1 LNGRVPDPAKEK
13 LMLTQK
19 TKDIVK
25 ATAPVLAQ
33 HGYDII
39 KCFYKRLFVA
49 HPELKNV
56 FNMAHQE
63 QGQQQQALARAVYA
77 YAENIEDPG
86 SLMAVLKNIA
96 NKHASL
102 GVRPE
107 QYPVVGE
114 HLLAAI
120 KEVLGDA
127 ATDEIISA
135 WAQAYG
141 NLADVLMGME
151 SDLYERS
158 TAQLGGW
165 TGWRAFVVREKR
177 PESNVITSFI
187 LEPADGGPVENF
199 EPGQY
204 ISLSIDV
211 PALGLQQIRQYSL
224 SDMPNGRSYRIS
236 VKREGGG
243 AQQPPGYVS
252 CLLHDHV
259 DVGDEVRLAAPYGT
273 FHIDVN
279 ARTPLV
285 LISGGVGLTPMI
297 SMLKKAIQ
305 DPQRRVVFVH
315 GARNSGVHAMRDR
328 LRETAKTHVNFNLVV
343 FYDDPLPQDVKGQD
357 YDHAGFVDVKA
368 IRDAIL
374 LSDADYYICGPIPFM
389 RMQHDALKDLGIH
402 ESRIHYEVFGP
413 DLFAE

>member
-1 LNGRVPDPAKEK
+1 
-13 LMLTQK
+13 MLTQQ

-39 KCFYKRLFVA
+39 QCFYRRLFDA

-56 FNMAHQE
+56 FNMTHQE

-86 SLMAVLKNIA
+86 SLAAVLKNIA

-107 QYPVVGE
+107 HYPIVGE
-114 HLLAAI
+114 HLLGAI
-120 KEVLGDA
+120 KETLGDA
-127 ATDEIISA
+127 ATDEIVSA
-135 WAQAYG
+135 WALAYG
-141 NLADVLMGME
+141 NLADLLAGME
-151 SDLYERS
+151 SGLYEQAATRV
-158 TAQLGGW
+158 GGW
-165 TGWRAFVVREKR
+165 TGWRSFIVRDKR
-177 PESNVITSFI
+177 PESSVITSFV
-187 LEPADGGPVENF
+187 LEPADGRPVANF

-204 ISLSIDV
+204 VSVAVDV
-211 PALGLQQIRQYSL
+211 PTLGLQQIRQYSL
-224 SDMPNGRSYRIS
+224 SDMPNGRTYRIS

-243 AQQPPGYVS
+243 PYPPGYVS

-259 DVGDEVRLAAPYGT
+259 NVGDEIRLAAPYGC
-273 FHIDVN
+273 FHIDVD
-279 ARTPLV
+279 ASTPIV

-297 SMLKKAIQ
+297 SMLKRAIQ
-305 DPQRRVVFVH
+305 DPKRQVVFVH

-328 LRETAKTHVNFNLVV
+328 LRETARTHTNFSLIV
-343 FYDDPLPQDVKGQD
+343 FYDDPLPQDLPGRD
-357 YDHAGFVDVKA
+357 YDHAGLVDVNA
-368 IRDAIL
+368 IKDAIL
-374 LSDADYYICGPIPFM
+374 LPDADYYICGPVPFM
-389 RMQHDALKDLGIH
+389 RLQHDALKQLGIP
-402 ESRIHYEVFGP
+402 EARIHYEVFGP

>member
-1 LNGRVPDPAKEK
+1 
-13 LMLTQK
+13 MLTQK

-25 ATAPVLAQ
+25 ATAPVLAE

-39 KCFYKRLFVA
+39 KCFYKRMFEA

-77 YAENIEDPG
+77 YAENIEDPS
-86 SLMAVLKNIA
+86 SLAAVLKNIA

-107 QYPVVGE
+107 QYPIVGE
-114 HLLAAI
+114 NLLAAI
-120 KEVLGDA
+120 KEVLGGA
-127 ATDEIISA
+127 ATDDIISA

-151 SDLYERS
+151 SELYERS
-158 TAQLGGW
+158 AGQLGGW
-165 TGWRAFVVREKR
+165 TGWRTFVVREKR
-177 PESNVITSFI
+177 PESSVITSFI
-187 LEPADGGPVENF
+187 LEPVDGGPVVNF
-199 EPGQY
+199 EPGQF
-204 ISLSIDV
+204 ISIAVDV

-243 AQQPPGYVS
+243 AQPPGYVS

-259 DVGDEVRLAAPYGT
+259 NVGDEVKLAAPYGS

-279 ARTPLV
+279 AKTPIV
-285 LISGGVGLTPMI
+285 LISGGVGLTPMV
-297 SMLKKAIQ
+297 SMLKRAIQ
-305 DPQRRVVFVH
+305 DPQRQVVFVH

-328 LRETAKTHVNFNLVV
+328 LREAAKTYANFSLIV
-343 FYDDPLPQDVKGQD
+343 FYDDPLPQDVAGQD
-357 YDHAGFVDVKA
+357 FDYAGLVNVKS
-368 IRDAIL
+368 IKDTIL
-374 LSDADYYICGPIPFM
+374 LPDADYYICGPVPFM
-389 RMQHDALKDLGIH
+389 RMQHDSLKELGIR
-402 ESRIHYEVFGP
+402 EARIHYEVFGP

>member
-1 LNGRVPDPAKEK
+1 
-13 LMLTQK
+13 MLTQH

-33 HGYDII
+33 HGLDII
-39 KCFYKRLFVA
+39 KCFYKRMFAA

-77 YAENIEDPG
+77 YAENIEDPS
-86 SLMAVLKNIA
+86 SLMAVLGNIA
-96 NKHASL
+96 HKHASL

-107 QYPVVGE
+107 QYPIVGE

-120 KEVLGDA
+120 KQVLGDA

-151 SDLYERS
+151 SGLYERS
-158 TAQLGGW
+158 AGQPGGW
-165 TGWRAFVVREKR
+165 TGWRSFIVREKTQ
-177 PESNVITSFI
+177 ESSVITSFT
-187 LEPADGGPVENF
+187 LEPADGAPVVNF

-204 ISLSIDV
+204 ISIGVDV

-224 SDMPNGRSYRIS
+224 SDMPNGRTYRIS
-236 VKREGGG
+236 VKREGAG
-243 AQQPPGYVS
+243 AQPAGCVS
-252 CLLHDHV
+252 NLLHDHV
-259 DVGDEVRLAAPYGT
+259 NEGDQVKLAAPYGT

-279 ARTPLV
+279 ARTPIV

-297 SMLKKAIQ
+297 SMLKQAIQ
-305 DPQRRVVFVH
+305 DPDRQVVFVH
-315 GARNSGVHAMRDR
+315 GARNSSVHAMRDR
-328 LRETAKTHVNFNLVV
+328 LRETAKTQPNFKLIV
-343 FYDDPLPQDVKGQD
+343 FYDSPLPQDV
-357 YDHAGFVDVKA
+357 AGTDFDFPGLVEVEK
-368 IRDAIL
+368 IKDAITL
-374 LSDADYYICGPIPFM
+374 PDADYYICGPIPFM
-389 RMQHDALKDLGIH
+389 RMQHDAIRKLGVR
-402 ESRIHYEVFGP
+402 EARIHYEVFGP

>member
-1 LNGRVPDPAKEK
+1 
-13 LMLTQK
+13 MLTQH

-33 HGYDII
+33 HGYAII
-39 KCFYKRLFVA
+39 KRFYQRLFLA

-56 FNMAHQE
+56 FNVAHQE
-63 QGQQQQALARAVYA
+63 RGEQQQALARAVYA

-107 QYPVVGE
+107 HYPIVGE

-120 KEVLGDA
+120 KEVLGSA

-158 TAQLGGW
+158 SAMAGGW
-165 TGWRAFVVREKR
+165 TGWRNFVVREKR
-177 PESNVITSFI
+177 PESSVITSFI
-187 LEPADGGPVENF
+187 LEPVDGGPVPNF

-204 ISLSIDV
+204 VSVAVDV

-243 AQQPPGYVS
+243 TQPEGYVS
-252 CLLHDHV
+252 SLLHDHV
-259 DVGDEVRLAAPYGT
+259 NVGDEIRLAPPYGT
-273 FHIDVN
+273 FHIDVH
-279 ARTPLV
+279 AKTPIV

-297 SMLKKAIQ
+297 SMLKQAIQ
-305 DPQRRVVFVH
+305 DPDRQVVFIH

-328 LRETAKTHVNFNLVV
+328 LRETARTRPNFSLVV
-343 FYDDPLPQDVKGQD
+343 FYDDPLPEDVAGRD
-357 YDHAGFVDVKA
+357 FDHAGLVDVKA
-368 IRDAIL
+368 IRDKIL
-374 LSDADYYICGPIPFM
+374 LPDADYYICGPIPFM
-389 RMQHDALKDLGIH
+389 RMQHDALKGLGVR
-402 ESRIHYEVFGP
+402 EARIHYEVFGP

>member
-1 LNGRVPDPAKEK
+1 
-13 LMLTQK
+13 MLTQQ

-39 KCFYKRLFVA
+39 QCFYRRLFDA

-56 FNMAHQE
+56 FNMTHQE

-86 SLMAVLKNIA
+86 SLAAVLKNIA

-107 QYPVVGE
+107 HYPIVGE
-114 HLLAAI
+114 HLLGAI
-120 KEVLGDA
+120 KETLGDA

-141 NLADVLMGME
+141 NLADLLAGME
-151 SDLYERS
+151 SGLYEQSATRV
-158 TAQLGGW
+158 GGW
-165 TGWRAFVVREKR
+165 TGWRTFIVRDKR
-177 PESNVITSFI
+177 PESSVITSFV
-187 LEPADGGPVENF
+187 LEPADGQPVANF

-204 ISLSIDV
+204 VSVAVDV
-211 PALGLQQIRQYSL
+211 PTLGLQQIRQYSL
-224 SDMPNGRSYRIS
+224 SDMPNGRTYRIS

-243 AQQPPGYVS
+243 PYPPGYVS

-259 DVGDEVRLAAPYGT
+259 NVGDEVRLAAPYGC
-273 FHIDVN
+273 FHIDVD
-279 ARTPLV
+279 ASTPIV

-297 SMLKKAIQ
+297 SMLKRAIQ
-305 DPQRRVVFVH
+305 DPKRQVVFVH

-328 LRETAKTHVNFNLVV
+328 LRETARTHTNFSLIV
-343 FYDDPLPQDVKGQD
+343 FYDDPLPQDLPGRD
-357 YDHAGFVDVKA
+357 YDHAGLVDVNA
-368 IRDAIL
+368 IKDAIL
-374 LSDADYYICGPIPFM
+374 LPDADYYICGPVPFM
-389 RMQHDALKDLGIH
+389 RLQHDALKQLDVP
-402 ESRIHYEVFGP
+402 EARIHYEVFGP

>member
-1 LNGRVPDPAKEK
+1 
-13 LMLTQK
+13 MLTQK

-39 KCFYKRLFVA
+39 KCFYKRLFDA
-49 HPELKNV
+49 HPDLKNV

-114 HLLAAI
+114 NLLAAI

-141 NLADVLMGME
+141 NLADVLMGLE
-151 SDLYERS
+151 SELYERA

-165 TGWRAFVVREKR
+165 TGWRTFVVREKR

-204 ISLSIDV
+204 ISLAIDV

-243 AQQPPGYVS
+243 TQQPPGYVS

-305 DPQRRVVFVH
+305 DPQRQVMFVH

-368 IRDAIL
+368 IKDEIL